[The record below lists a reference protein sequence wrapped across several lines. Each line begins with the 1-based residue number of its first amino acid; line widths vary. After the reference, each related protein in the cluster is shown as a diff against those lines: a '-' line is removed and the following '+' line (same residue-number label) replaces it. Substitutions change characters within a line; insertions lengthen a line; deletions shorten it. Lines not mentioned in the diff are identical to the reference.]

1 MSTVCECEVRC
12 VCICSGVE
20 FDVCVCVCVCVSVCA
35 RDMREESSCAHNN
48 SPMGEGE
55 KHAYL
60 SVLLDL
66 LTTNQCETGFTP
78 L

>member
-1 MSTVCECEVRC
+1 MSTVCEREVRC

-20 FDVCVCVCVCVSVCA
+20 SDLCVCVSVCA

-55 KHAYL
+55 KHVYL